1 MTTNTSKNIICVKD
15 IPSNII
21 EEAIFILKPD
31 VDESYVDIR
40 KEIAK
45 DEVEE
50 FVGEYVFDLENMQR
64 ENRKLKKKVNYKIL
78 FSVIAVLFG
87 LVAIIKLM

>member
-78 FSVIAVLFG
+78 FSVIAILFG
-87 LVAIIKLM
+87 LVVVIKLM